1 MMNQMKDDEIKTTDN
16 TTTVKDHS
24 EQVLDD
30 ALKKIN
36 ANAKEED
43 SMTSA
48 RMTMKEVLG
57 GNMLTAR
64 WVRSQIWLII
74 LIVGFTVVYIA
85 FRYQCQQDMIQ
96 ITKLKTE
103 LKDAKYKALSTS
115 SELTERCRESH
126 ILKMLQQQRD
136 SLLQISDRP
145 PYIIYI
151 EE

>member
-1 MMNQMKDDEIKTTDN
+1 MTNQMKDDEIKTTDN

>member
-1 MMNQMKDDEIKTTDN
+1 MKDDEIKTTDN